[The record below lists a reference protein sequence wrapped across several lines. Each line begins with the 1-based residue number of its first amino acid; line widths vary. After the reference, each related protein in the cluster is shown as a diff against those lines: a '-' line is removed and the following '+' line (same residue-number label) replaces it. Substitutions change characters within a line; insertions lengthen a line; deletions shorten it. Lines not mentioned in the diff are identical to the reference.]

1 MAKKKTEPIAFDSI
15 LNDVYGNPEGAV
27 SVSDMDTQNEFTN
40 VVVDNKEKPAEKP
53 AEVNNADDTNPSAK
67 DDDSDIP
74 QEILNK
80 MNGNSDTPPIQEQKP
95 VEETV
100 IPTDDTT
107 EPSDEDLAEAQ
118 QVGLLFDAIGQ
129 EFGWNMDDIDEQDR
143 PLTVKDLTNYMGEV
157 VKQNSKPQYAD
168 DRIAQLDEYVKNG
181 GKFEDF
187 YSTQQK
193 QLSYDDIDMEDES
206 NQKAVVTELLKYNG
220 YTDEQIKNK
229 ISRYEDA
236 DMLEE
241 ESEDAL
247 DRLKQIKQY
256 ELETAQKQQEEQL
269 RLQQEQSEQF
279 YKSCMNEINSLT
291 NIRGVQIPKE
301 DRRKLIDY
309 IFNVDQ
315 NGVSKFQRD
324 YNNQDNFINNLITT
338 AYMTMKGDSFISTAK
353 RDGESSATEKLRNM
367 LRHSSKNH
375 TIYNADEKPRSAV
388 ELASRFFS

>member
-1 MAKKKTEPIAFDSI
+1 MAKKTTNPTTFDSV
-15 LNDVYGNPEGAV
+15 LNEVYGSSEETT
-27 SVSDMDTQNEFTN
+27 SVSDMDTQNEFTD
-40 VVVDNKEKPAEKP
+40 VVVEEKEPTVNKPVEDD
-53 AEVNNADDTNPSAK
+53 NADDVNPSDN
-67 DDDSDIP
+67 DDDSVIP
-74 QEILNK
+74 QNVLDK
-80 MNGNSDTPPIQEQKP
+80 MNGNPEQPP
-95 VEETV
+95 VEENADESTEE
-100 IPTDDTT
+100 DTT
-107 EPSDEDLAEAQ
+107 PSSEDLAEAQ

-129 EFGWNMDDIDEQDR
+129 QFGWNMDDIDEKDR
-143 PLTVKDLTNYMGEV
+143 PLTVEDLTNYMGEV

-187 YSTQQK
+187 YSKQQT
-193 QLSYDDIDMEDES
+193 QLSYDNIDMEDES

-220 YTDEQIKNK
+220 YTDEQIRNK

-247 DRLKQIKQY
+247 DRLKMIKKH
-256 ELETAQKQQEEQL
+256 ELEYAQQQQEEALRQQEEQTK
-269 RLQQEQSEQF
+269 QF
-279 YKSCMNEINSLT
+279 YNSCMNEINSLT
-291 NIRGVQIPKE
+291 SIRGVQIPKE

-353 RDGESSATEKLRNM
+353 RDGESSATEKLRKM
-367 LRHSSKNH
+367 LRHTSRNH
-375 TIYNADEKPRSAV
+375 STYNADEKPKSV
-388 ELASRFFS
+388 IDITSRYF

>member
-1 MAKKKTEPIAFDSI
+1 MAKKTTNPTMFDSV
-15 LNDVYGNPEGAV
+15 LNEVYGSSEETT
-27 SVSDMDTQNEFTN
+27 SVSDMDAQNEFTD
-40 VVVDNKEKPAEKP
+40 VVVEEKEPTVNKPVEDD
-53 AEVNNADDTNPSAK
+53 NADDVNPSDN
-67 DDDSDIP
+67 DDDSVIP
-74 QEILNK
+74 QNVLDK
-80 MNGNSDTPPIQEQKP
+80 MNGNPEQPP
-95 VEETV
+95 VEENADESTKE
-100 IPTDDTT
+100 DTT
-107 EPSDEDLAEAQ
+107 PSSEDLAEAQ

-129 EFGWNMDDIDEQDR
+129 QFGWNMDDIDEKDR
-143 PLTVKDLTNYMGEV
+143 PLTVEDLTNYMGEV

-187 YSTQQK
+187 YSKQQT
-193 QLSYDDIDMEDES
+193 QLSYDNIDMEDES

-220 YTDEQIKNK
+220 YTDEQIRNK

-247 DRLKQIKQY
+247 DRLKMIKKH
-256 ELETAQKQQEEQL
+256 ELEYAQQQQEEALRQQEEQTK
-269 RLQQEQSEQF
+269 QF
-279 YKSCMNEINSLT
+279 YNSCMNEINSLT
-291 NIRGVQIPKE
+291 SIRGVQIPKE

-324 YNNQDNFINNLITT
+324 YNNRDNFINNLITT

-353 RDGESSATEKLRNM
+353 RDGESSATEKLRKM
-367 LRHSSKNH
+367 LRHTSRNH
-375 TIYNADEKPRSAV
+375 STYNADEKPKSV
-388 ELASRFFS
+388 IDITSRYF